1 MHISDGNQLHMVM
14 LVAHHEFG
22 GHSRFKGQ
30 AADSLPLVRVGHGL
44 VSNDQPLTSGFP
56 KVPDVPPPGN
66 IL

>member
-1 MHISDGNQLHMVM
+1 MIMFVSYHK
-14 LVAHHEFG
+14 FG
-22 GHSRFKGQ
+22 GHRGLKGQ

-44 VSNDQPLTSGFP
+44 VSNNQPLTSGFP

>member
-1 MHISDGNQLHMVM
+1 M

-44 VSNDQPLTSGFP
+44 VSNNQPLPSGFP
-56 KVPDVPPPGN
+56 KVPDVPPPGK

>member
-1 MHISDGNQLHMVM
+1 M

-22 GHSRFKGQ
+22 GHSWLKGE
-30 AADSLPLVRVGHGL
+30 AADSLPLVWVGHGL
-44 VSNDQPLTSGFP
+44 VPNDQPLTSGFP